1 MIKMDRMQ
9 KRDPM
14 IFLQEMLAN
23 AMDQGDGETV
33 YRVSCMIDELTASAA
48 IEQEDGCD
56 MGRGA

>member
-1 MIKMDRMQ
+1 MDRMQ